1 LNRLFIAVP
10 VPLEA
15 AAGLHTSL
23 PRLPGRP
30 VTVANLHLTIRFVG
44 DTDEVTQ
51 ERLLGALDQ
60 SERGGAFDVVL
71 GELGAFPRPAKASVL
86 WVGLVAG
93 VNELIQLNAVV
104 EEACQDAGLEADD
117 RPFRPHLTVSRIR
130 PEVDVRPLLLSYRPE
145 PIKWRATELV
155 LYRSHF
161 GRGGAVYEPVE
172 KFAL

>member
-15 AAGLHTSL
+15 ATGLHTSL

-51 ERLLGALDQ
+51 DRLLGALDQ

-93 VNELIQLNAVV
+93 VNELIGLNAVV
-104 EEACQDAGLEADD
+104 EEACQDAGLEPDD

-145 PIKWRATELV
+145 PVKWRATELV
-155 LYRSHF
+155 LYRSHL
-161 GRGGAVYEPVE
+161 GRGGAVYERVE